1 MLDKMIVGVM
11 NLNAR
16 VVANV
21 DGWMNRWTAEQTYT
35 ENWMPIL
42 YLHT

>member
-21 DGWMNRWTAEQTYT
+21 DGWMNRWTAEQTYRKLDAYT
-35 ENWMPIL
+35 APA
-42 YLHT
+42 Y